1 MFVTLEGEGMS
12 GFSTKAKCRKRL
24 QECITKMTGVETA
37 PVTNMVLNRAD
48 CRKLFD
54 MKEDLKKMIA
64 KLR

>member
-1 MFVTLEGEGMS
+1 MS
-12 GFSTKAKCRKRL
+12 GFTSKAKCRKRL
-24 QECITKMTGVETA
+24 QECITKLNGVETT
-37 PVTNMVLNRAD
+37 PVTNMILNRAD